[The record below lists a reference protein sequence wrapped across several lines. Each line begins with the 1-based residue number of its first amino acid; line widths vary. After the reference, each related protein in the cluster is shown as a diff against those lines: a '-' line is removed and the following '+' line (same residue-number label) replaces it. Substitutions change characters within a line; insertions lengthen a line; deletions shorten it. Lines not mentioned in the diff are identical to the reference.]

1 MDKKIYT
8 VVLQPGTDE
17 TAFLTTGPAAG
28 MHVHSNLNNF
38 DSIISMKLTEAEVE
52 SLKLSDL
59 VIDVEEELR
68 VTPTAYPVTPEY
80 SRSTTLK
87 TRSTPFGVNG
97 ADYAGTNFW
106 FTGGVTISG
115 NTGPVGFFTTGGED
129 AEMSSTITQNYA
141 GEYVDIVAV
150 EAGTPSNTYDSYVNH
165 PDFLN
170 EDGSAS
176 RFVKTNWTD
185 YDNALVDND
194 QITNNTEFFDAHAI
208 GVLSAAGG
216 KYCGWSKVS
225 SLRVVYLSNG
235 VSAAYNGVLNFHN
248 NKPVNPATGRRN
260 ATIVTGAWG
269 FVGVEFSGAIWV
281 ERVNQIDA
289 YDADGNL
296 TTITRPGG
304 GWGSDL
310 TPFTNNLLV
319 PRVINDPADSTDKWM
334 LTWGTSSRYTTMDTI
349 MNNYNSAGGI
359 YHFKSAGNNGDV
371 KVKLADPR
379 YNTKLSLDT
388 STSYVSITVDGDG
401 KYVFA
406 SATTPSSQ
414 ASAVVY
420 PLRPYDY
427 GGSYDY
433 VVAAC
438 QQSTI
443 NPLLDDYSNRGPVID
458 FAGTGA
464 YTWTAYPSVSLLDGT
479 WGYFSGTSCAGPQSA
494 GTASIMICD
503 FFIKRGEYPS
513 IVQLREII
521 QKNSQQ
527 PLDSEGLIDFSSTPS
542 PTNFTS
548 TRLYS
553 SSDVFRVTNGSF
565 QNGSTDL
572 SDLFGTR
579 PDRIYIPYSIR
590 LGTGKYINSV
600 RGPSFGRRPTSGQTY
615 PRRKIRVGA

>member
-1 MDKKIYT
+1 MEKRIYT

-17 TAFLTTGPAAG
+17 AAFLSTGPAAG
-28 MHVHSNLNNF
+28 MQVHSNLNNF
-38 DSIISMKLTEAEVE
+38 DSIISMKLTYDEVARLLE
-52 SLKLSDL
+52 SDL
-59 VIDVEEELR
+59 VVNVEEELP
-68 VTPTAYPVTPEY
+68 VAPSAYPITPEY

-87 TRSTPFGVNG
+87 TRTNPAAANG
-97 ADYAGTNFW
+97 ASYAGTNFW
-106 FTGGVTISG
+106 FTGGVDFSG
-115 NTGPVGFFTTGGED
+115 NTGPIGFFTTGGED
-129 AEMSSTITQNYA
+129 AEVSSTIEQNYV
-141 GEYVDIVAV
+141 GEYVDIVAI
-150 EAGTPSNTYDSYVNH
+150 EAGTPSNTYDSYINH
-165 PDFLN
+165 PDFLD
-170 EDGSAS
+170 ESGSAS

-216 KYCGWSKVS
+216 KFCGWCKAS

-235 VSAAYNGVLNFHN
+235 VAAAYNGVLNFHQ
-248 NKPVNPATGRRN
+248 NKPVNPTTGRRN

-269 FVGVEFSGAIWV
+269 FVGIELTGAIWV
-281 ERVNQIDA
+281 ERINQIDA
-289 YDADGNL
+289 YDANGTL

-310 TPFTNNLLV
+310 TPFTDNLLV

-334 LTWGTSSRYTTMDTI
+334 IAWGTSARYSTMDTI

-379 YNTKLSLDT
+379 YNTKITLDS
-388 STSYVSITVDGDG
+388 STSYVILGLDGNGDYTFSNG
-401 KYVFA
+401 
-406 SATTPSSQ
+406 TTPGAPTVS
-414 ASAVVY
+414 VVY

-427 GGSYDY
+427 GGGNDF
-433 VVAAC
+433 VIAAS

-458 FAGTGA
+458 VAGTGA

-479 WGYFSGTSCAGPQSA
+479 WGYFSGTSCAGPQAA
-494 GTASIMICD
+494 GTAGIMVCD

-513 IVQLREII
+513 IAQLKAII
-521 QKNSQQ
+521 QQNAKQV
-527 PLDSEGLIDFSSTPS
+527 LESEGLIDFSSTPS
-542 PTNFTS
+542 ATNFAS
-548 TRLYS
+548 SRLYFS
-553 SSDVFRVTNGSF
+553 SNVFRISNGDP
-565 QNGSTDL
+565 QNGGTDL
-572 SDLFGTR
+572 SDLFGT
-579 PDRIYIPYSIR
+579 PTDRIYIPYSIR

-600 RGPSFGRRPTSGQTY
+600 RGPAYGRRPASGQTY
-615 PRRKIRVGA
+615 PRRKITVSA